1 MSSSKKN
8 TALGV
13 TSTQSGHTGV
23 KDLVPSVADFM
34 PGCQGQSLEKSMS
47 EIEKMK
53 RYIERTNM
61 NIENPL
67 QYAMNMR
74 EAFELAHMAGAGD
87 ALSIKAISMAFNYGQ
102 AKGYRAAKAE
112 GRARA

>member
-1 MSSSKKN
+1 MLNSNKKN

-61 NIENPL
+61 NPEKASL
-67 QYAMNMR
+67 YQMSML
-74 EAFELAHMAGAGD
+74 EAFELAKQPNGSFN
-87 ALSIKAISMAFNYGQ
+87 LSIEMISLAFNFG
-102 AKGYRAAKAE
+102 
-112 GRARA
+112 

>member
-1 MSSSKKN
+1 
-8 TALGV
+8 
-13 TSTQSGHTGV
+13 
-23 KDLVPSVADFM
+23 
-34 PGCQGQSLEKSMS
+34 MS

-53 RYIERTNM
+53 QYIERTKM
-61 NIENPL
+61 NIKNPL

-74 EAFELAHMAGAGD
+74 EAFELAHMAGVGD

-112 GRARA
+112 ARR

>member
-1 MSSSKKN
+1 MRISEKN

-13 TSTQSGHTGV
+13 TSTQSGHAGESEFS
-23 KDLVPSVADFM
+23 PSIADFM
-34 PGCQGQSLEKSMS
+34 PSCQGQSLEKSMS

-53 RYIERTNM
+53 RYIERTRM
-61 NIENPL
+61 SIKNPL

-74 EAFELAHMAGAGD
+74 EAFELAHMVGTGD
-87 ALSIKAISMAFNYGQ
+87 ALSIEAISMAFNYGK

-112 GRARA
+112 VRK

>member
-1 MSSSKKN
+1 
-8 TALGV
+8 
-13 TSTQSGHTGV
+13 
-23 KDLVPSVADFM
+23 
-34 PGCQGQSLEKSMS
+34 MS

-53 RYIERTNM
+53 RYIERTKM
-61 NIENPL
+61 DIKNPL

-74 EAFELAHMAGAGD
+74 EAFELSKQAHGCGD
-87 ALSIKAISMAFNYGQ
+87 LPIEMINLAFNYGK